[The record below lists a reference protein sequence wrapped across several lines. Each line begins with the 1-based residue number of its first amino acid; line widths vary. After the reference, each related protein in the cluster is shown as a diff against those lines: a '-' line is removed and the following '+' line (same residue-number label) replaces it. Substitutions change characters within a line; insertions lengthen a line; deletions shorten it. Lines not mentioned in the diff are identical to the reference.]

1 MKPWFRNAAAF
12 CAGLLCLASTVLAQN
27 YPVRPIRLVVPYA
40 PGGNGD
46 ISARIIGAALTDL
59 LGQTVVVDNR
69 AGGNGV
75 IGTNLAAK
83 AQPDGYTLL
92 LGASGSL
99 TVGPAVLSKLPYD
112 TIKDFTPI
120 SMLQFVSMVVLTS
133 PKTPVSNY
141 QELMALAQAQPGKVT
156 MASAGAGT
164 SNHLAIEL
172 LNTMANV
179 KFLHVPYRGS
189 GPALSEL
196 LGGQVETMID
206 QMSSSISHVRG
217 GRLKAIAITSK
228 TRSPML
234 QNVPTLDEL
243 GLKGFDA
250 ITFTALMAPA
260 ATPRPVL
267 DKLHAATVKALHS
280 LTVRE
285 RFQGMG
291 AEIRSTTP
299 AELGAFI
306 REDAERWKKVAD
318 TANVRVE

>member
-1 MKPWFRNAAAF
+1 
-12 CAGLLCLASTVLAQN
+12 
-27 YPVRPIRLVVPYA
+27 
-40 PGGNGD
+40 
-46 ISARIIGAALTDL
+46 
-59 LGQTVVVDNR
+59 
-69 AGGNGV
+69 
-75 IGTNLAAK
+75 
-83 AQPDGYTLL
+83 
-92 LGASGSL
+92 
-99 TVGPAVLSKLPYD
+99 
-112 TIKDFTPI
+112 
-120 SMLQFVSMVVLTS
+120 
-133 PKTPVSNY
+133 
-141 QELMALAQAQPGKVT
+141 
-156 MASAGAGT
+156 
-164 SNHLAIEL
+164 
-172 LNTMANV
+172 
-179 KFLHVPYRGS
+179 
-189 GPALSEL
+189 
-196 LGGQVETMID
+196 MID